1 MDVMINKEKR
11 SNPAF
16 WITSLYFAMGLPFV
30 AISVASSIM
39 YKSMGI
45 PDKSIAFWTSLIML
59 PWTIKPLWS
68 PVLEMFKTK
77 KYFVVFTEIFTAVC
91 FGLVCISLSLPHYFA
106 YSIAIFSLMAFSGA
120 THDIAGDGLYMDT
133 LDSAKQSRYIGWQ
146 GAAYNVAKVFT
157 SGLIIYLAGVLEK
170 TMGVTPGWTVI
181 MLIYGGIMLLIGL
194 FNIRQLPS
202 GKIREFTDVTLKDR
216 FKELLFI
223 FKNFFTKKHI
233 FYYICFIIL
242 YRFAEGFAVK
252 IVPLFLKANR
262 NEGGLGLSTEEIGLV
277 YGTAGAIAFIAG
289 SLISGLYVSKRGLKK
304 SLFTLCCVFN
314 FPYVVYVFLAC
325 WQPENV
331 YLITLG
337 IVVEYFGYGF
347 GFVGIMLFMMQ
358 QIAPEK
364 YKMANYAFGTGIM
377 NLGVMLPGMLSGYIS
392 DMVGY
397 KHFFIFV
404 LIATIPALLITYFV
418 PFTYDETSKNITN

>member
-1 MDVMINKEKR
+1 
-11 SNPAF
+11 
-16 WITSLYFAMGLPFV
+16 
-30 AISVASSIM
+30 
-39 YKSMGI
+39 
-45 PDKSIAFWTSLIML
+45 
-59 PWTIKPLWS
+59 
-68 PVLEMFKTK
+68 
-77 KYFVVFTEIFTAVC
+77 
-91 FGLVCISLSLPHYFA
+91 
-106 YSIAIFSLMAFSGA
+106 MAFSGA

-133 LDSAKQSRYIGWQ
+133 LDSEKQSRYIGWQ

-170 TMGVTPGWTVI
+170 TMGVSPGWTVI

-202 GKIREFTDVTLKDR
+202 GKVREFTDVTLKDR

-262 NEGGLGLSTEEIGLV
+262 SEGGLGLSTKEIGLV

>member
-1 MDVMINKEKR
+1 M
-11 SNPAF
+11 
-16 WITSLYFAMGLPFV
+16 
-30 AISVASSIM
+30 
-39 YKSMGI
+39 
-45 PDKSIAFWTSLIML
+45 
-59 PWTIKPLWS
+59 
-68 PVLEMFKTK
+68 EMFKTK

-133 LDSAKQSRYIGWQ
+133 LDHAKQSRYIGWQ

-170 TMGVTPGWTVI
+170 TLGVTPGWTVI

-202 GKIREFTDVTLKDR
+202 GKIREFTDITLKDR

-252 IVPLFLKANR
+252 IVPLFLKADR
-262 NEGGLGLSTEEIGLV
+262 NSGGLGLSTKEIGLV
-277 YGTAGAIAFIAG
+277 YGTAGAIAFITG
-289 SLISGLYVSKRGLKK
+289 SLISGIYVSKRGLKK

-314 FPYVVYVFLAC
+314 FPYIVYVFLAC
-325 WQPENV
+325 WQPENI

-347 GFVGIMLFMMQ
+347 GFVGIMLFIMQ

-377 NLGVMLPGMLSGYIS
+377 NLGVMLP
-392 DMVGY
+392 
-397 KHFFIFV
+397 
-404 LIATIPALLITYFV
+404 
-418 PFTYDETSKNITN
+418 EC

>member
-1 MDVMINKEKR
+1 MDAMINKEKR

-45 PDKSIAFWTSLIML
+45 SDKSIAFWTSLIML

-133 LDSAKQSRYIGWQ
+133 LDPAKQSRYIGWQ

-170 TMGVTPGWTVI
+170 ALGVTPGWTVI

-202 GKIREFTDVTLKDR
+202 GKIREFTDITLKDR

-252 IVPLFLKANR
+252 IVPLFLKADR
-262 NEGGLGLSTEEIGLV
+262 NNGGLGLSTKEIGIV

-289 SLISGLYVSKRGLKK
+289 SLISGIYVSKRGLK
-304 SLFTLCCVFN
+304 SLYLL
-314 FPYVVYVFLAC
+314 YVVFSIF
-325 WQPENV
+325 P
-331 YLITLG
+331 I
-337 IVVEYFGYGF
+337 
-347 GFVGIMLFMMQ
+347 LFM
-358 QIAPEK
+358 
-364 YKMANYAFGTGIM
+364 
-377 NLGVMLPGMLSGYIS
+377 
-392 DMVGY
+392 
-397 KHFFIFV
+397 
-404 LIATIPALLITYFV
+404 YF
-418 PFTYDETSKNITN
+418 

>member
-1 MDVMINKEKR
+1 MDAMINKEKR

-45 PDKSIAFWTSLIML
+45 SDKSIAFWTSLIML

-133 LDSAKQSRYIGWQ
+133 LDPAKQSRYIGWQ

-170 TMGVTPGWTVI
+170 TLGVTPGWTVI

-202 GKIREFTDVTLKDR
+202 GKIREFTDITLKDR

-252 IVPLFLKANR
+252 IVPLFLKADR
-262 NEGGLGLSTEEIGLV
+262 NSGGLGLSTKEIGLV

-289 SLISGLYVSKRGLKK
+289 SLISGIYVSKRGLKK

-314 FPYVVYVFLAC
+314 FPYIVYVFLAC
-325 WQPENV
+325 WQPENI

-347 GFVGIMLFMMQ
+347 GFVGIMLFIMQ

>member
-1 MDVMINKEKR
+1 MDAMINKEKR

-45 PDKSIAFWTSLIML
+45 SDKSIAFWTSLIML

-133 LDSAKQSRYIGWQ
+133 LDPAKQSRYIGWQ

-170 TMGVTPGWTVI
+170 TLGVTPGWTVI

-202 GKIREFTDVTLKDR
+202 GKIREFTDITLKDR

-252 IVPLFLKANR
+252 IVPLFLKGDR
-262 NEGGLGLSTEEIGLV
+262 NSGGLGLSTKEIGLV
-277 YGTAGAIAFIAG
+277 YGTAGAIAFITG
-289 SLISGLYVSKRGLKK
+289 SLISGIYVSKRGLKK

-314 FPYVVYVFLAC
+314 FPYIVYVFLAC
-325 WQPENV
+325 WQPENI

-347 GFVGIMLFMMQ
+347 GFVGIMLFIMQ

>member
-1 MDVMINKEKR
+1 MDAMINKEKR

-45 PDKSIAFWTSLIML
+45 SDKSIAFWTSLIML

-133 LDSAKQSRYIGWQ
+133 LDPAKQSRYIGWQ

-170 TMGVTPGWTVI
+170 ALGVTPGWTVI

-202 GKIREFTDVTLKDR
+202 GKIREFTDITLKDR

-252 IVPLFLKANR
+252 IVPLFLKADR
-262 NEGGLGLSTEEIGLV
+262 NNGGLGLSTKEIGIV

-289 SLISGLYVSKRGLKK
+289 SLISGIYVSKRGLKK

-314 FPYVVYVFLAC
+314 FPYIVYVFLAC
-325 WQPENV
+325 WQPENI

-347 GFVGIMLFMMQ
+347 GFVGIMLFIMQ